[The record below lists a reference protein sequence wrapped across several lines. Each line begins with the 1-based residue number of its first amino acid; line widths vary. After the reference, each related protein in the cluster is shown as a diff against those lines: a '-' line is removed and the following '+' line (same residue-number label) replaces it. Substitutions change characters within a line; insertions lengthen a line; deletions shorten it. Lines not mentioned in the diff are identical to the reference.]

1 MSYSVAIATE
11 THSRLVA
18 HLERAD
24 RQEDLSFAVY
34 RPSRGRHRLT
44 ALIGEPI
51 LPREGDR
58 EVHGNASFTG
68 GYFLHALDQ
77 AGGRD
82 AGLALLHS
90 HPAGRGWQDM
100 SSDDIAAEQRYA
112 AQAQSVL
119 GLPFVGLTLAT
130 GDRAW
135 SARIWPRVGRGEYRR
150 EDCETVRVVGE
161 QLRMTYH
168 PRLLPT
174 PPPSGRLIRTLAA
187 WGAEVQAD
195 VARLRIG
202 VIGAGS
208 VGALVAETLVRLGV
222 EHVIL
227 IDFDSVKRHN
237 LDRLLHA
244 SPIDVAL
251 ARSKVEMLLPALRR
265 SATARDPRIEARE
278 ASVVE
283 PAGWQAALD
292 CDVLFS
298 CVDRPWPRAV
308 LNLAAYAHLI
318 PVVDGGIL
326 VTAGDGAG
334 MLSADW
340 KAHVAAPGRRCLE
353 CIGQYD
359 PGLVSV
365 ERDGLLENPSY
376 IAGLPA
382 DHPLR
387 ATANVFP
394 FSMSTAAFEV
404 LQLVSM
410 FAAPNGVSDL
420 GAQTYHAVPG
430 LLRSDGRPCEAGC
443 PFSGQFLAQGDSATP
458 LIGRHE
464 AAERERA
471 ERRQRQRRV
480 GVRAR
485 RFLRSLGPACCRPSG
500 TAAMTAVRRR
510 T

>member
-1 MSYSVAIATE
+1 MTYSAAIATE
-11 THSRLVA
+11 TQARLAA

-24 RQEDLSFAVY
+24 RQEDLCFAVY
-34 RPSRGRHRLT
+34 RAGGGRQRTT

-51 LPREGDR
+51 LPQDGER

-68 GYFLHALDQ
+68 GYFLRALDQ
-77 AGGRD
+77 ASAKN

-90 HPAGRGWQDM
+90 HPGGRGWQDM
-100 SSDDIAAEQRYA
+100 SSDDVATEHGYA
-112 AQAQSVL
+112 AQAQAVL
-119 GLPFVGLTLAT
+119 GLPLVGLTLAT

-135 SARIWPRVGRGEYRR
+135 SARIWRRVGRGDYPRT
-150 EDCETVRVVGE
+150 DCETVRVVGE
-161 QLRMTYH
+161 QMRVIYH
-168 PRLLPT
+168 PRLRPG

-187 WGAEVQAD
+187 WGEEVQAD
-195 VARLRIG
+195 LARLRIG
-202 VIGAGS
+202 VIGVGS
-208 VGALVAETLVRLGV
+208 VGALVAETLARIGI

-244 SPIDVAL
+244 RPTDVAL
-251 ARSKVEMLLPALRR
+251 ARSKVETLLPALRR
-265 SATARDPRIEARE
+265 SATARDPRIEALE

-283 PAGWQAALD
+283 EAGWRAALD
-292 CDVLFS
+292 CDLLFS

-318 PVVDGGIL
+318 PVIDGGIL
-326 VTAGDGAG
+326 VTTRGGAG

-353 CIGQYD
+353 CLGQYD

-365 ERDGLLENPSY
+365 ERDGLLEDPSY
-376 IAGLPA
+376 VAGLPS

-387 ATANVFP
+387 VTANVFP

-410 FAAPNGVSDL
+410 VAAPNGICDL

-430 LLRSDGRPCEAGC
+430 FLRSDNRPCEAGC
-443 PFSGQFLAQGDSATP
+443 PYSGQLLGLGDSATP
-458 LIGRHE
+458 LTGHHE

-471 ERRQRQRRV
+471 ERRQRQRRLD
-480 GVRAR
+480 VRTR
-485 RFLRSLGPACCRPSG
+485 RLLGSL
-500 TAAMTAVRRR
+500 RRR
-510 T
+510 RRGSRCR